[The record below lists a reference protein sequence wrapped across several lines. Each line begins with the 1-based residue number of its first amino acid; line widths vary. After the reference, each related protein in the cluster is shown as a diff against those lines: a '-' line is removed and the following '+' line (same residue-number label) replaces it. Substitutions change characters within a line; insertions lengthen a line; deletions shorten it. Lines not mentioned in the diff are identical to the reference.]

1 MSTNPGRT
9 ARLFLE
15 SLASAGS
22 KSTFTYL
29 LKLTDEL
36 ENKPD
41 PDPIELRLL
50 ESIYHFLEKLKM
62 LEGNIRT
69 YAKEF
74 NKDLPGKKLSDLY
87 DSISD
92 DMVRVLNE

>member
-1 MSTNPGRT
+1 VANPGKT
-9 ARLFLE
+9 AKLFLE
-15 SLASAGS
+15 SLASEGS
-22 KSTFTYL
+22 KSTFAYL

-62 LEGNIRT
+62 LESNIRT

-74 NKDLPGKKLSDLY
+74 SKDLPGNKLSDLY
-87 DSISD
+87 DSILD
-92 DMVRVLNE
+92 DSVRVLNE